1 MRVLCV
7 ARYGCRLKNESK
19 VKLDLKYISLILPL
33 VCLAVMFVSCNKQ
46 SAAPTNIHKDT
57 TQMLLTTIHE
67 CSKLYTVEYDIHKV
81 VLHEDTLKVNGKF
94 LQHDFSIDVPQST
107 RHIAI
112 PMDPTIKAYIDMS
125 TIGEQQIVRRDSQIV
140 VLLPT
145 PQAVLTSSQIN
156 HSEVKQ
162 YVALFGKKFS
172 DAELSSY
179 EKQGREAIVEDMPQQ
194 QIKADAMQAAVR
206 LLVPMLER
214 MGYAEKNI
222 RIVYRDPSAKVTM
235 GQIEDKTTIEHHE

>member
-1 MRVLCV
+1 M
-7 ARYGCRLKNESK
+7 KQ
-19 VKLDLKYISLILPL
+19 DLRYISSISILS
-33 VCLAVMFVSCNKQ
+33 CLAVLFVSCNKQ
-46 SAAPTNIHKDT
+46 STAPTVKHEDT
-57 TQMLLTTIHE
+57 TQMVLTTIHE

-94 LQHDFSIDVPQST
+94 LQHDFSIDVPQSA

-112 PMDPTIKAYIDMS
+112 PMDATIKAYIDMS

-162 YVALFGKKFS
+162 YVALFGKTFS
-172 DAELSSY
+172 DAELTHY
-179 EKQGREAIVEDMPQQ
+179 EKQGREAIMNDLPQQ

-214 MGYAEKNI
+214 LGYAEKNI
-222 RIVYRDPSAKVTM
+222 RIVYRDPSERVTM
-235 GQIEDKTTIEHHE
+235 GQIEDKTTIERHE